1 MSCLVYFLSKN
12 ARRHDTIAPN
22 ALSAIVSMIYLSQ
35 SAADE
40 VLRLKSR
47 QKSPQVYFRLG
58 VAAIG
63 CLELSYITK
72 FEEVTQPD
80 DQIYDCQGIRVAV
93 SSASLPYIN
102 GLTLDY
108 SEDLM
113 GGSFR
118 FHNPNATQHCGCGT
132 SFSVV
137 EP

>member
-1 MSCLVYFLSKN
+1 MSKSLL
-12 ARRHDTIAPN
+12 RHGTIAPTVS
-22 ALSAIVSMIYLSQ
+22 LAIRMIHLSQ

-40 VLRLKSR
+40 VMRLKSR
-47 QKSPQVYFRLG
+47 QKSPQVYFRVG

-63 CLELSYITK
+63 CSGLSYITK
-72 FEEVTQPD
+72 FEEVAQVD
-80 DQIYDCQGIRVAV
+80 DQIHDCQGIRVAINPQ
-93 SSASLPYIN
+93 SLPYVN

-118 FHNPNATQHCGCGT
+118 FHNPNASQHCGCGT

-137 EP
+137 ER

>member
-1 MSCLVYFLSKN
+1 VKN
-12 ARRHDTIAPN
+12 LLHHGTIAHKVP
-22 ALSAIVSMIYLSQ
+22 LAIVSMIHLSQ

-40 VLRLKSR
+40 VVRLKSR

-63 CLELSYITK
+63 CSGLSYFTA
-72 FEEVTQPD
+72 FEEVVQAD
-80 DQIYDCQGIRVAV
+80 DQIFDCQGIRVAIN
-93 SSASLPYIN
+93 SQSLPYVN

-118 FHNPNATQHCGCGT
+118 FHNPNATQHCDCGT
-132 SFSVV
+132 SFSII
-137 EP
+137 EE